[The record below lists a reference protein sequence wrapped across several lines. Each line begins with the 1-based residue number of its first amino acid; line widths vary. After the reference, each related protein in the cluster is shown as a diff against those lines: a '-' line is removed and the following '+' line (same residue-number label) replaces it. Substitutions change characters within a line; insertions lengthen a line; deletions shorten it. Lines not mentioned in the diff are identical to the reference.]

1 MCFTVSQAP
10 TPCHVHLLTYS
21 TSLFRP
27 YIKLDLRGA
36 NLFPRDTC
44 TYCANE
50 ISGLSNALRAMYGL
64 RRVCLPVT
72 GFLLS
77 ASTIHLL
84 NLPSESSARHL
95 SQAMHD
101 LQAMS
106 TNHFFAGRCVD
117 IIRSLASKWKINLPE
132 DAPSKSPSKQNGRT
146 TNSPKSA
153 FYSASIPR
161 QNSSQSG
168 SHSADSH
175 ESRAS
180 NPAKHESPFAP
191 PAPSSHPNDSNYS
204 SNSGYYNDHF
214 SSMDQMSMQQ
224 QAFWLPFPVQSMPNV
239 QLADLQ
245 SSSMQTPSSL
255 SFLDGSADQQWQQ
268 QYNGMHTPTVQ
279 QHLANQFQ
287 SRSQQQQQQNQHHQH
302 QIPMTSAG
310 RSDEHM
316 GNAFDNWHWQ

>member
-1 MCFTVSQAP
+1 
-10 TPCHVHLLTYS
+10 
-21 TSLFRP
+21 
-27 YIKLDLRGA
+27 
-36 NLFPRDTC
+36 
-44 TYCANE
+44 
-50 ISGLSNALRAMYGL
+50 MYGL

-84 NLPSESSARHL
+84 NLPSETSARHL

-101 LQAMS
+101 LKAMS
-106 TNHFFAGRCVD
+106 TNHLFAGRCVD

-132 DAPSKSPSKQNGRT
+132 DAPSQSPSKQNGRT

-168 SHSADSH
+168 TRSANSID
-175 ESRAS
+175 SRAS
-180 NPAKHESPFAP
+180 NPAKRESPFAP
-191 PAPSSHPNDSNYS
+191 PAPSSHPQDSNQNS
-204 SNSGYYNDHF
+204 SSGYYNDQF
-214 SSMDQMSMQQ
+214 PSMDQMSMQQ
-224 QAFWLPFPVQSMPNV
+224 QAFWLPFPVQSMPNA

-245 SSSMQTPSSL
+245 SSSLQTPNSL
-255 SFLDGSADQQWQQ
+255 SYLGGSAEQQWQQ
-268 QYNGMHTPTVQ
+268 QYNSMQTPTVQ

-287 SRSQQQQQQNQHHQH
+287 SRSQQQQHQQNQ
-302 QIPMTSAG
+302 TSMPAGG

-316 GNAFDNWHWQ
+316 GNSFANWQWQ

>member
-1 MCFTVSQAP
+1 M
-10 TPCHVHLLTYS
+10 
-21 TSLFRP
+21 
-27 YIKLDLRGA
+27 
-36 NLFPRDTC
+36 
-44 TYCANE
+44 
-50 ISGLSNALRAMYGL
+50 
-64 RRVCLPVT
+64 T

-84 NLPSESSARHL
+84 NLPSETSARHL

-101 LQAMS
+101 LKAMS

-132 DAPSKSPSKQNGRT
+132 DAPSRSPSKHNGRT

-168 SHSADSH
+168 TRSADSLD
-175 ESRAS
+175 SRAS
-180 NPAKHESPFAP
+180 NPAKQESPFAP
-191 PAPSSHPNDSNYS
+191 PTTSSHPHDPNHNP
-204 SNSGYYNDHF
+204 NSGYYSSDQF
-214 SSMDQMSMQQ
+214 PSMDQMSMQQ
-224 QAFWLPFPVQSMPNV
+224 QAFWLPFPVQSMPNA

-245 SSSMQTPSSL
+245 SSTLQTPNSL
-255 SFLDGSADQQWQQ
+255 SYLDGSAEQQWQQ
-268 QYNGMHTPTVQ
+268 QYNSMHTPTVQ

-287 SRSQQQQQQNQHHQH
+287 SRSQQQQQQQQ
-302 QIPMTSAG
+302 QTPMTVAG

-316 GNAFDNWHWQ
+316 ANSFDNWHWQ

>member
-1 MCFTVSQAP
+1 VCFAVSY
-10 TPCHVHLLTYS
+10 CLTSCDYHKLTFS

-44 TYCANE
+44 TFCANE

-84 NLPSESSARHL
+84 NLPSETSGRHL

-106 TNHFFAGRCVD
+106 TNHVFAARCVD
-117 IIRSLASKWKINLPE
+117 IIRSLASKWKISLPE

-146 TNSPKSA
+146 TGSPKSA

-168 SHSADSH
+168 TRSADSLD
-175 ESRAS
+175 SRAS

-191 PAPSSHPNDSNYS
+191 PAPSSHPQDSNS
-204 SNSGYYNDHF
+204 NQNSGYYSDQF
-214 SSMDQMSMQQ
+214 PSMDQMSMQQ
-224 QAFWLPFPVQSMPNV
+224 QAYWLPFPVQSMPNA

-245 SSSMQTPSSL
+245 QSTAMQTPNSL
-255 SFLDGSADQQWQQ
+255 SYLDSSAEQQWQQ
-268 QYNGMHTPTVQ
+268 QYSGMHTSTVQ

-287 SRSQQQQQQNQHHQH
+287 SRNQQQQQQT
-302 QIPMTSAG
+302 PMTVGG
-310 RSDEHM
+310 RTDEHM
-316 GNAFDNWHWQ
+316 DNSYDNWHWQ

>member
-1 MCFTVSQAP
+1 MLT
-10 TPCHVHLLTYS
+10 LL

-44 TYCANE
+44 TFCANE
-50 ISGLSNALRAMYGL
+50 ISGLTNALRAMYGL

-84 NLPSESSARHL
+84 NLPSETSGRHL

-106 TNHFFAGRCVD
+106 TNHLFAGRCVD
-117 IIRSLASKWKINLPE
+117 IIRSLATKWKINLPD
-132 DAPSKSPSKQNGRT
+132 DAPSLSPSRSSGRAGS
-146 TNSPKSA
+146 SPKSA

-168 SHSADSH
+168 TRSANSMDSH
-175 ESRAS
+175 HS
-180 NPAKHESPFAP
+180 NNPTKPTKLESPFAP
-191 PAPSSHPNDSNYS
+191 PAPSSHPHDAT
-204 SNSGYYNDHF
+204 SNSGSGFYSEHF
-214 SSMDQMSMQQ
+214 PSMDQMSMHQSY
-224 QAFWLPFPVQSMPNV
+224 WLPFPVQSMPNA
-239 QLADLQ
+239 QLADMQ
-245 SSSMQTPSSL
+245 SSNMQPNSL
-255 SFLDGSADQQWQQ
+255 NYLDTSAEQQWQQ
-268 QYNGMHTPTVQ
+268 QYSMSAHTPTVQ

-287 SRSQQQQQQNQHHQH
+287 SRGQQQ
-302 QIPMTSAG
+302 SVGG
-310 RSDEHM
+310 RTDEHM
-316 GNAFDNWHWQ
+316 ANSYDNWHWQ

>member
-1 MCFTVSQAP
+1 MSPFHAS
-10 TPCHVHLLTYS
+10 CHIRRLTRS

-44 TYCANE
+44 TFCANE
-50 ISGLSNALRAMYGL
+50 ISGLTNALRAMYGL

-84 NLPSESSARHL
+84 NLPSETSGRHL

-106 TNHFFAGRCVD
+106 TNHLFAGRCVD
-117 IIRSLASKWKINLPE
+117 IIRSLATKWKINLPE
-132 DAPSKSPSKQNGRT
+132 DAPSVSPRRTNGRT
-146 TNSPKSA
+146 TDANSPKSA

-168 SHSADSH
+168 TRSADSH
-175 ESRAS
+175 DSHAAS
-180 NPAKHESPFAP
+180 KPVKHESPFAP
-191 PAPSSHPNDSNYS
+191 PNPSSHPRDANPST
-204 SNSGYYNDHF
+204 NSGYYGEQF
-214 SSMDQMSMQQ
+214 PSMDQISMQQ
-224 QAFWLPFPVQSMPNV
+224 QSYWLPFPVQSMPNAH
-239 QLADLQ
+239 LADIQ
-245 SSSMQTPSSL
+245 PSNMQTNSL
-255 SFLDGSADQQWQQ
+255 GYLDTSAEQQWQQ
-268 QYNGMHTPTVQ
+268 QYSMSTQTPTLQ

-287 SRSQQQQQQNQHHQH
+287 SHGQQQQQQQ
-302 QIPMTSAG
+302 TTVGG
-310 RSDEHM
+310 RADEHM
-316 GNAFDNWHWQ
+316 GGSFDNWHWH